1 MAAVDWTFWK
11 ELIEDEDYKIKII
24 DIGAAE
30 MEGYSP
36 SYKILMDLGIA
47 DIIGFEANQEACEA
61 LNKKNEVTSLYLPYF
76 IGDGTSATFY
86 ETNWAPTSSLY
97 PPNTKLLEKFH
108 YLNEFTTVIKEHQVQ
123 THRLDEISEIDRA
136 DFIKIDIQGSE
147 LIALENAVNVLKTAV
162 LVQVEV
168 EFVEM
173 YKGQPLFSDVDSFM
187 RSQGFQFHC
196 FAGGISEQL
205 PDQPNISLQLPGR
218 PFKPLMQDNDPNK
231 AFNQTLWADA
241 YYVKDWMNLK
251 VLSRE
256 QLISYAILC
265 YSMLG
270 SIDLAHVI
278 LTHIDEVYNSSFSK
292 KFLNILL
299 TSN

>member
-1 MAAVDWTFWK
+1 MAAVEESFWR
-11 ELIEDEDYKIKII
+11 ELIDDNYIIKII
-24 DIGAAE
+24 DVGAADGE
-30 MEGYSP
+30 DYTAGYQ
-36 SYKILMDLGIA
+36 KLLDLGIA
-47 DIIGFEANQEACEA
+47 SVVGFEPNKEACEA
-61 LNKKNEVTSLYLPYF
+61 LNKKNEGNSFYLPYF
-76 IGDGTSATFY
+76 IGDGEIATFY

-108 YLNEFTTVIKEHQVQ
+108 YLNEFTTLIKEHQVQ

-147 LIALENAVNVLKTAV
+147 LIALENGVNVLKTAV

-196 FAGGISEQL
+196 FSGGISE
-205 PDQPNISLQLPGR
+205 QLPGR
-218 PFKPLMQDNDPNK
+218 PFKPLMTDNDPNK
-231 AFNQTLWADA
+231 PFNQTLWADA

-251 VLSRE
+251 ALSRE
-256 QLISYAILC
+256 QLISYAILTH
-265 YSMLG
+265 SLLG
-270 SIDLAHVI
+270 SIDLTHVI
-278 LTHIDEVYNSSFSK
+278 LTQIDEVNNSSFSN
-292 KFLNILL
+292 KFINIL
-299 TSN
+299 SAN

>member
-11 ELIEDEDYKIKII
+11 ELIGDENYKIKVI
-24 DIGAAE
+24 DIGAAD

-47 DIIGFEANQEACEA
+47 EIIGFEANQEACEA
-61 LNKKNEVTSLYLPYF
+61 LNKKNEITSLYLPYI

-86 ETNWAPTSSLY
+86 ETNYAPTSSLY

-147 LIALENAVNVLKTAV
+147 LIALENGVNVLKTAV
-162 LVQVEV
+162 LVEVEV

-196 FAGGISEQL
+196 FSGGISE
-205 PDQPNISLQLPGR
+205 QLPGR
-218 PFKPLMQDNDPNK
+218 PFKPLMSDNDPNK
-231 AFNQTLWADA
+231 PFNQTLWADA

-251 VLSRE
+251 ALSRE
-256 QLISYAILC
+256 QLISYAILTH
-265 YSMLG
+265 SLLG
-270 SIDLAHVI
+270 SIDLTHVI
-278 LTHIDEVYNSSFSK
+278 LTHIDEVNNSSFSN
-292 KFLNILL
+292 KFINIL
-299 TSN
+299 SAN

>member
-11 ELIEDEDYKIKII
+11 ELIGDKNYKIKII

-30 MEGYSP
+30 MEGYAP
-36 SYKILMDLGIA
+36 NYKILMDLGIA

-61 LNKKNEVTSLYLPYF
+61 LNKKNETTSLYLPYI
-76 IGDGTSATFY
+76 IGDGKSATFY
-86 ETNWAPTSSLY
+86 ETNYAPTSSLY

-147 LIALENAVNVLKTAV
+147 LIALENGVNVLKTAV
-162 LVQVEV
+162 LVEVEV

-196 FAGGISEQL
+196 FSGGISE
-205 PDQPNISLQLPGR
+205 QLPGR
-218 PFKPLMQDNDPNK
+218 PFKPLMSDNDPNK
-231 AFNQTLWADA
+231 PFNQTLWTDA

-251 VLSRE
+251 ALSRE
-256 QLISYAILC
+256 QLISYAILTH
-265 YSMLG
+265 SLLG
-270 SIDLAHVI
+270 SIDLTHVI
-278 LTHIDEVYNSSFSK
+278 LTHIDEVNNSSFSN
-292 KFLNILL
+292 KFINIL
-299 TSN
+299 SAN